1 MKTVTFKDLI
11 EQCNSKNK
19 SIWEIAIEEESSI
32 FELTEKEIRAK
43 TLEHINV
50 MKDTI
55 KSGLISNEKS
65 MSGWCGD
72 ECEKLIK
79 RYDTN
84 KSLFGILFQ
93 KIMIYALA
101 TSEENLRMGRI
112 VACPTA
118 GSCGII
124 PGVLVAYSEE
134 YNLTDDEQINFLI
147 TAGKIGSIISNK
159 IQLAGAVAGCQAE
172 CGVASAMCAGAIAQT
187 MLGDDSN
194 IDIIYNA
201 AALAMKNILGLTCD
215 PVCGLV
221 EVPCIKRNPLL
232 AIHAINSAELAIAG
246 IESKIPIDEVVDAMR
261 QTGQLMS
268 PMLKESSLAGLA
280 TTKTA
285 LALKEKLMNSNT
297 NF

>member
-84 KSLFGILFQ
+84 KSPFGILFQ

-124 PGVLVAYSEE
+124 PSVLIAYAEE
-134 YNLTDDEQINFLI
+134 YNIDDEQLVNALL

-159 IQLAGAVAGCQAE
+159 VQLAGAVAGCQAE
-172 CGVASAMCAGAIAQT
+172 CGVASAMAAGALVQLMGGT
-187 MLGDDSN
+187 VKQ
-194 IDIIYNA
+194 IINA
-201 AALAMKNILGLTCD
+201 TALSLKNVLGLTCD
-215 PVCGLV
+215 SVCGIV
-221 EVPCIKRNPLL
+221 EVPCVKRNPML
-232 AIHAINSAELAIAG
+232 AVHAICAVEMALANIK
-246 IESKIPIDEVVDAMR
+246 SHIPLDEVVDALAN
-261 QTGQLMS
+261 TGRLMS
-268 PMLKESSLAGLA
+268 PLLKESAQGGLA
-280 TTKTA
+280 ITKTA
-285 LALKEKLMNSNT
+285 MLLKSKL
-297 NF
+297 FK